1 MNFDV
6 TIKLFDDKNSL
17 ILVERKDYVKYLGIL
32 IDSTLAWRQR
42 ILFISSKINK
52 SLGII
57 SRLRHFVPTDTLL
70 SIYGAKLLKQTWT
83 NY

>member
-32 IDSTLAWRQR
+32 NDSTLTWWQH

-57 SRLRHFVPTDTLL
+57 SRLRHFVPIDTLL

>member
-32 IDSTLAWRQR
+32 IDSTPTWRQR
-42 ILFISSKINK
+42 ILFISSKIYK

-57 SRLRHFVPTDTLL
+57 SRLRHFVPTDILL